1 METEE
6 VNPVALSF
14 ASLFSGF
21 TGVDRIYLKS
31 YSIGFVK
38 MALFITYMAYL
49 YSNTAKTIDIGSII
63 NVPIKFQML
72 SFIGAIIIII
82 YIIDISLVSKSLL
95 EDDAL
100 LFGTQVIWKEENFL
114 KRTQIFAVTAA
125 FLVAIIMYL
134 LNNN

>member
-49 YSNTAKTIDIGSII
+49 YSNTPKTIDIGSII

-82 YIIDISLVSKSLL
+82 YILDISLVSKSLL
-95 EDDAL
+95 EDNAL

-125 FLVAIIMYL
+125 FLVAIIIYL

>member
-1 METEE
+1 METQE

-31 YSIGFVK
+31 YSIGFMK
-38 MALFITYMAYL
+38 MALFITYIAYL
-49 YSNTAKTIDIGSII
+49 YSNTAKTIDIGSVT

-72 SFIGAIIIII
+72 SFIGAVIIII
-82 YIIDISLVSKSLL
+82 YIVDISLVSKSLL
-95 EDDAL
+95 EDNAL

-114 KRTQIFAVTAA
+114 NRTQIFAVTAA
-125 FLVAIIMYL
+125 FLVAIIIYL
-134 LNNN
+134 FNKN

>member
-1 METEE
+1 METQE

-31 YSIGFVK
+31 YSIGFMK
-38 MALFITYMAYL
+38 MALFITYIAYL
-49 YSNTAKTIDIGSII
+49 YSNTAKTIDIGSVT

-72 SFIGAIIIII
+72 SFIGAVIIII
-82 YIIDISLVSKSLL
+82 YIVDISLVSKSLL
-95 EDDAL
+95 ENNAL

-125 FLVAIIMYL
+125 FLVAIIIYL
-134 LNNN
+134 FNIN

>member
-31 YSIGFVK
+31 YSIGFIK
-38 MALFITYMAYL
+38 MALFITYIAYL
-49 YSNTAKTIDIGSII
+49 YSNTAKTIDIGNVT

-95 EDDAL
+95 EDNAL

-125 FLVAIIMYL
+125 FLVAIIIYL
-134 LNNN
+134 LNN

>member
-100 LFGTQVIWKEENFL
+100 LFGTKVIWKEENFL

>member
-1 METEE
+1 METQE

-31 YSIGFVK
+31 YSIGFMK
-38 MALFITYMAYL
+38 MALFITYIAYL
-49 YSNTAKTIDIGSII
+49 YSNTTKTIDIGSVT

-72 SFIGAIIIII
+72 SFIGAVIIII
-82 YIIDISLVSKSLL
+82 YIVDISLVSKSLL
-95 EDDAL
+95 EDNAL

-114 KRTQIFAVTAA
+114 NRTQIFAVTAA
-125 FLVAIIMYL
+125 FLVAIIIYL
-134 LNNN
+134 FNKN